1 MERSQIYSLDNF
13 LISQVSFILVD
24 FCGVRSEDVHQFPRG
39 CGEEFDNL
47 LALIGVDINPVAV
60 DTDAGGDFVI
70 KALPRQGFTEFCFD
84 GILVPI
90 EKVKDALVP
99 VLVSGVNV
107 DFCTA
112 VVEIDNHVAIK
123 TIGAFDGTTDPVI
136 GSGCIDSE
144 QAVY

>member
-1 MERSQIYSLDNF
+1 MERSQINDLDHF
-13 LISQVSFILVD
+13 LISQVSFFLVD
-24 FCGVRSEDVHQFPRG
+24 FCGVRSEDVHQFPGG

-47 LALIGVDINPVAV
+47 LALISVDIYPVAV
-60 DTDAGGDFVI
+60 DADAGGDFVI
-70 KALPRQGFTEFCFD
+70 KALPRQGLTEVYFD
-84 GILVPI
+84 GILVSI
-90 EKVKDALVP
+90 EKVEDALVP
-99 VLVSGVNV
+99 VFVSGVNV

-123 TIGAFDGTTDPVI
+123 AIGAFDGTTDPVV